1 MIGKLTKEEN
11 CLFRNTQWLVK
22 STGKN
27 ELRDFLGGPVV
38 KTLPSNA
45 GGESSIP
52 GCEAKIPH
60 AHRAKKKKKGKKK
73 TQNLKQK
80 QCCKKFNK
88 DFKNGPH
95 LKKKKNLK
103 KNK

>member
-60 AHRAKKKKKGKKK
+60 AHRAKKKKKERKNPKQNRSNVVKYSIKTLKMVHIFKKI
-73 TQNLKQK
+73 
-80 QCCKKFNK
+80 
-88 DFKNGPH
+88 
-95 LKKKKNLK
+95 LK